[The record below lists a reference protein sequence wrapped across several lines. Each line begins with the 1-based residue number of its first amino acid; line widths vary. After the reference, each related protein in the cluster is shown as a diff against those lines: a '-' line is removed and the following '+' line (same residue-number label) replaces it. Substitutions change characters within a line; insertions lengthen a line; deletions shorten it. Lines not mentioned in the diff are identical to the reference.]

1 MSLLVPIKLFIL
13 LVQDCRCIL
22 QHEYVKQGNSRG
34 GVDIWKYG
42 NFLRQNKK
50 KRKNLYGFG
59 RSTIHGRTDWRNCQ
73 DFDSVIAR
81 CYSIPGR
88 AYCLQAVHDCDLDSP
103 LGSC

>member
-1 MSLLVPIKLFIL
+1 MYLLVSIKLFIL

-50 KRKNLYGFG
+50 KG
-59 RSTIHGRTDWRNCQ
+59 RIYMGLAEVQFMDELTGETAKILT
-73 DFDSVIAR
+73 V
-81 CYSIPGR
+81 
-88 AYCLQAVHDCDLDSP
+88 
-103 LGSC
+103 